1 MTSGPLNVC
10 EIMGLCELQ
19 LTGEKIIII
28 WGNEVCL
35 YEDFVIWSMKR
46 RMGKCF
52 VLKVPKCLWH
62 SKKTY
67 FSY

>member
-1 MTSGPLNVC
+1 MTGGPLNVC

-35 YEDFVIWSMKR
+35 YLEYEKKNGQMF
-46 RMGKCF
+46 CF
-52 VLKVPKCLWH
+52 K
-62 SKKTY
+62 ST
-67 FSY
+67 

>member
-1 MTSGPLNVC
+1 MTGGPLNVC

-35 YEDFVIWSMKR
+35 YEDFVISSMKR

-52 VLKVPKCLWH
+52 K
-62 SKKTY
+62 ST
-67 FSY
+67 